1 MFLAIIF
8 HRFYDF
14 YDKSWFFMTFLCQ
27 IWIFLNFITFLWF
40 YDVWQPWF
48 FLKSHWAQ
56 LWIDD
61 CSSGAKEQWLMC
73 CLCQKTSYLTHVF
86 SMLYWALK
94 KALILGLETR
104 KKYENFRNFV
114 RIHITKP
121 HVIKCFTLFKMKEKL
136 TQRFSKKITGIFDH
150 LQAFPLSPLD
160 TKMLQKHNRSVLY
173 LMKNE

>member
-1 MFLAIIF
+1 
-8 HRFYDF
+8 
-14 YDKSWFFMTFLCQ
+14 
-27 IWIFLNFITFLWF
+27 
-40 YDVWQPWF
+40 
-48 FLKSHWAQ
+48 
-56 LWIDD
+56 
-61 CSSGAKEQWLMC
+61 MC

-121 HVIKCFTLFKMKEKL
+121 HVFKCFTLFKTKEKL

-160 TKMLQKHNRSVLY
+160 TKMMQKHNRSVLY
-173 LMKNE
+173 LMKNEQEIIQKSIKKIYILKVFHLLFQMYFLFFVQVLYFFRNLKFKKIRWVALLTCCR

>member
-1 MFLAIIF
+1 
-8 HRFYDF
+8 
-14 YDKSWFFMTFLCQ
+14 
-27 IWIFLNFITFLWF
+27 
-40 YDVWQPWF
+40 
-48 FLKSHWAQ
+48 
-56 LWIDD
+56 
-61 CSSGAKEQWLMC
+61 MC

-121 HVIKCFTLFKMKEKL
+121 HVFKCFTLFKMKEKL

-150 LQAFPLSPLD
+150 LQAFPLSPLV
-160 TKMLQKHNRSVLY
+160 TKMMQKHNRSVLY
-173 LMKNE
+173 LMKNEQEIIQKSIKKIYILKVFHLLFQMYFLFFEQVLYFFRNLKFKKICWVALLTCCR

>member
-1 MFLAIIF
+1 MILWKRNRRPSVRGLRWIDRRGVLTHQSGTCHCHVTWCII
-8 HRFYDF
+8 
-14 YDKSWFFMTFLCQ
+14 S
-27 IWIFLNFITFLWF
+27 
-40 YDVWQPWF
+40 
-48 FLKSHWAQ
+48 LKSHWAQ